1 MTAAKRRSAAIVFR
15 RASSLLTLNME
26 RFLRKQIVFIG
37 VTKRRSETVGVLV
50 EKNVEK
56 FIRRG
61 DATTYA
67 F

>member
-1 MTAAKRRSAAIVFR
+1 MK
-15 RASSLLTLNME
+15 

-61 DATTYA
+61 AATTYA